1 MLLIIRLVFSVFFF
15 FFFLFFSVSLLIRW
29 SLALYLLPYLPPL
42 SVVPHFTFLLLLS
55 IRLFDSLT
63 CSLFPVTSF
72 SFSYLCSLSRPSSPF
87 FLSTSLVSLSL
98 FICFSPHALLPS
110 STFLSVS
117 LFLSVISLRFF
128 LISPQDCS
136 SSRSLSISHSLFL
149 LVLSLFLIFKTKKE
163 KKNFSAGARV
173 YALKPRFRFFPFFY
187 RL

>member
-1 MLLIIRLVFSVFFF
+1 MQQIHFLVIAISCAANHTARVFWFFQFS
-15 FFFLFFSVSLLIRW
+15 FFSFLSVWSFRW

-63 CSLFPVTSF
+63 CSLSLATSF

-98 FICFSPHALLPS
+98 FICFSPHTLLLS

-128 LISPQDCS
+128 LISPKTAVPLARFPS
-136 SSRSLSISHSLFL
+136 PIPFSFLF
-149 LVLSLFLIFKTKKE
+149 FH
-163 KKNFSAGARV
+163 
-173 YALKPRFRFFPFFY
+173 FF
-187 RL
+187 